1 MAEQSAS
8 TAANGKH
15 TPMMQQ
21 FLRIK
26 AEHPDLLLFYRMGDF
41 YELFFEDAER
51 AAKLLD
57 ITLTHRGTSNGQ
69 PIKMAGVPY
78 HAAEQY
84 LARLVKLGVS
94 VAICEQVGDPAT
106 SKGPVERKVM
116 RIVTPGTVTD
126 SALLEEKRDSLLLA
140 LHERHGKLGLAWL
153 NLSSGQFFVS
163 ETTADKL
170 SSELERLQASEI
182 LHAEMIDSFRER
194 GGVSELNHAV
204 CKSLPDWHFDL
215 DTARRTLCQQFNTLD
230 LAGFGC
236 DAYTLGLEAAGA
248 LLGYARLTQGQA
260 ISHVRSLR
268 VYSAEQYVR
277 MDAATR
283 RNLEITQ
290 TLRGEPAPTLLS
302 LLDTCATNM
311 GSRLLA
317 HWLHHPLRDRTILRA
332 RLDAVEQL
340 QSPPSPTGRGIEGE
354 GTHRIATS
362 QSALTRGERELF
374 RVVHDQLKA
383 AVDVERITA
392 RIALKSAR
400 PRDLSGLRDTLLCLP
415 QLHAILAECDSAL
428 VRALADAFCPST
440 RPEFVKESSRSEDA
454 PKITHPGSTPAHP
467 STRSVRAERELAELL
482 QKAIKAEPSSVL
494 REGGVIADGFDAELD
509 ELRDIQNNCG
519 EFLLALETRERE
531 RSGIG
536 TLKVEYNR
544 VHGFYIEVSR
554 AQAANVPDDYR
565 RRQTLKNA
573 ERYIT
578 PELKTFEDKALSAN
592 ERALAREKY
601 LYETLIEQLAPHI
614 PHLQRIA
621 AAIAELDVL
630 ATFAERA
637 GTLNFTAPE
646 FNDEN
651 AISITRGRH
660 PVVESQVAQF
670 IANDTGLADTRRM
683 LLVTGPNM
691 GGKSTYM
698 RQVAIIALLAHIGSF
713 VPADKAS
720 LCEIDQIF
728 TRIGSSD
735 DLASGRSTFMVEM
748 TEAANIL
755 HNATDKSLVLVDEIG
770 RGTSTFD
777 GLALAYAIARHLL
790 EKNRSHTLFATHYFE
805 LTRLADEYPE
815 LANVHL
821 SAIEHQHSIVFLHAV
836 SDGAASQSYG
846 LQVAALAGVPSQVI
860 KTAKKQLRLLE
871 QNSAAQNPQ
880 GDLFDQ
886 KPELP
891 KPEEHPALKSLRELQ
906 PDELSPKEALERIYQ
921 LKTLV

>member
-1 MAEQSAS
+1 MAEASSPTSARY
-8 TAANGKH
+8 TAAEKH

-21 FLRIK
+21 YLGIK
-26 AEHPDLLLFYRMGDF
+26 AQHPDLLLFYRMGDF

-57 ITLTHRGTSNGQ
+57 ITLTQRGTSNGQ

-84 LARLVKLGVS
+84 LARLVKLGES
-94 VAICEQVGDPAT
+94 VAICEQIGDPAT
-106 SKGPVERKVM
+106 SKGPVERKVV

-126 SALLEEKRDSLLLA
+126 SALLAEKRDSLLLG
-140 LHERHGKLGLAWL
+140 LHQHHGKLGLAWL

-163 ETTADKL
+163 ETDADNL
-170 SSELERLQASEI
+170 SAELERLQPAEI
-182 LHAEMIDSFRER
+182 LHAENADAP
-194 GGVSELNHAV
+194 NYHHAA
-204 CKSLPDWHFDL
+204 CKPLPTWHFDL
-215 DTARRTLCQQFNTLD
+215 DTARRGLCQQFATLD

-236 DAYTLGLEAAGA
+236 ENFTVGLQAAGA

-260 ISHVRSLR
+260 ISHFRSLQ
-268 VYSAEQYVR
+268 VYSADQFVR

-311 GSRLLA
+311 GSRLLC
-317 HWLHHPLRDRTILRA
+317 HWLHHPLRDRSVLRA
-332 RLDAVEQL
+332 RLEAVGAL
-340 QSPPSPTGRGIEGE
+340 RAAPTCGITSDSAAWPPSRMAGSS
-354 GTHRIATS
+354 TS
-362 QSALTRGERELF
+362 GAGGYRTL
-374 RVVHDQLKA
+374 HDPLKLC
-383 AVDVERITA
+383 VDVERITA

-400 PRDLSGLRDTLLCLP
+400 PRDLSGLRDTLLSLP
-415 QLHAILAECDSAL
+415 ELHCVLGRLGIIAHPESRDMNRMGTATYPPYAPLL
-428 VRALADAFCPST
+428 QTLADALQ
-440 RPEFVKESSRSEDA
+440 VDHA
-454 PKITHPGSTPAHP
+454 L
-467 STRSVRAERELAELL
+467 VVLL
-482 QKAIKAEPSSVL
+482 QKSLQAEPSSVL

-509 ELRDIQNNCG
+509 DLRGIQTHCG
-519 EFLLALETRERE
+519 DFLLALETRERA
-531 RSGIG
+531 RTGIS

-544 VHGFYIEVSR
+544 VQGFYIEVTH
-554 AQAANVPDDYR
+554 AQSANVPDDYR

-578 PELKTFEDKALSAN
+578 PELKIFEDKALSAN
-592 ERALAREKY
+592 ERALAREKF
-601 LYETLIEQLAPHI
+601 LYENLLEQLAPSVAQ
-614 PHLQRIA
+614 LQRIA
-621 AAIAELDVL
+621 AALAELDVL

-637 GTLNFTAPE
+637 STLNFSAPQFTDAAVINITA
-646 FNDEN
+646 
-651 AISITRGRH
+651 GRH
-660 PVVESQVAQF
+660 PVVESQVEQF
-670 IANDTGLADTRRM
+670 TANDTQLSDARQM

-698 RQVAIIALLAHIGSF
+698 RQVAIIALLAHVGCF
-713 VPADKAS
+713 VPASEA
-720 LCEIDQIF
+720 LLGEIDQIF

-755 HNATDKSLVLVDEIG
+755 HNATNKSLVLVDEIG

-790 EKNRSHTLFATHYFE
+790 EKNRSYTLFATHYFE
-805 LTRLADEYPE
+805 LTRLADEFSQ

-836 SDGAASQSYG
+836 TDGAASQSYG
-846 LQVAALAGVPSQVI
+846 LQVAALAGVPPQVI
-860 KTAKKQLRLLE
+860 RIAKKQLRALE

-886 KPELP
+886 RSIEIEAPEA
-891 KPEEHPALKSLRELQ
+891 HPLLAAIREIQ
-906 PDELSPKEALERIYQ
+906 PDELSPRDALEKLYQ
-921 LKTLV
+921 LKKMV